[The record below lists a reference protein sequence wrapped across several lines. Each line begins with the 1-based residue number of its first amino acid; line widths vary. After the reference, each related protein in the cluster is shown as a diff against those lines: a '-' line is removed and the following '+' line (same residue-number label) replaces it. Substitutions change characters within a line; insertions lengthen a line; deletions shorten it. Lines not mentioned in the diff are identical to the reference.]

1 MRRLTPLVVTAGLAV
16 AAGVLLVGSP
26 VPAADPQ
33 LLASECSGCHTASN
47 PLTTA
52 IPRIRGLPEADIA
65 AALRGYQ
72 AGQWPAAVMDR
83 IAKGLTDEEITQL
96 AAYFSRQK

>member
-1 MRRLTPLVVTAGLAV
+1 MRWLTPLTVATGLAV
-16 AAGVLLVGSP
+16 TAGVLLAGSP

-33 LLASECSGCHTASN
+33 VLASGCSGCHTASN
-47 PLTTA
+47 TLTTA
-52 IPRIRGLPEADIA
+52 IPRIRGQSQADIA
-65 AALRGYQ
+65 DALRAYR
-72 AGQWPAAVMDR
+72 AGQWPATVMDR